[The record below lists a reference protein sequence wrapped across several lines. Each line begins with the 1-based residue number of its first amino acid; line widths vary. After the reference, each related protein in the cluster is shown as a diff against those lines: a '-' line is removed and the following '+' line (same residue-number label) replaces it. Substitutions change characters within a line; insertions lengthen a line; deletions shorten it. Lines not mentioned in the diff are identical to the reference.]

1 MSDLLEH
8 LLSRLQGV
16 KEHGERYMACC
27 PAHQD
32 TSPSLSLSLG
42 KDDRI
47 LLHCH
52 AGCETRDV
60 LAAVGLELKDLFPS
74 GLSQEQRQQ
83 YLREKLEKEHRFEC
97 LVIEFGNGMVANG
110 QEPSD
115 DVARMALAQK
125 RIEQLDQQLAALD
138 KPEKPKWRAVLTP
151 ASTIKPIAIRWLW
164 PAWIPK
170 GKLTV
175 LAGAGG
181 AGKTT
186 LAISLAATLTS
197 GRRWP
202 DGSLCTERG
211 NVLIWT
217 SEDDPADTLVPRLM
231 AAGADLTR
239 AHIIQGLINPEGE
252 HEPFDPAT
260 DFDLLREAVD
270 TIGGVSLLILDPVV
284 NLVKGDMHKAND
296 VRRSLQ
302 VVVDFAEQHDCA
314 VLGISHFSKGSGGS
328 SPADRVIGSQAFG
341 ALARTVLVAAKQED
355 SEVRVLAR
363 AKSNISN
370 DNGGCSYSIEECTV
384 SDGIETT
391 RVLWGDFIEGSAR
404 EILANVERQMDNEP
418 EDDDPAEALRR
429 ILGEGALTGKE
440 AKRLMVE
447 NGYTQKQIRIARE
460 KLSVATTREGFGKDI
475 KSYWSLPPF
484 MPSKPHS
491 CPSSNVGTNGEKG
504 HEWKNEA
511 RMEDAADNQKFSK
524 TASKITDALQDEMV
538 TLGSSLTTV
547 NDNAE
552 YF

>member
-1 MSDLLEH
+1 MNTPCDPLELL
-8 LLSRLQGV
+8 LPRLQGV
-16 KEHGERYMACC
+16 KRYGSRHVAYC
-27 PAHQD
+27 PGHKDGTQ
-32 TSPSLSLSLG
+32 SLSLSRG
-42 KDDRI
+42 NDGRV
-47 LLHCH
+47 LLHCY

-60 LAAVGLELKDLFPS
+60 LAAVGLELKDLFPG

-83 YLREKLEKEHRFEC
+83 YRLEKLEKERHFER
-97 LVIEFGNGMVANG
+97 LVIEAGNGTVANG
-110 QEPSD
+110 QELSDD
-115 DVARMALAQK
+115 DVARMALAHE
-125 RIEQLDQQLAALD
+125 RIEQIDRQLAEPKKSE
-138 KPEKPKWRAVLTP
+138 KPTLPKWRAVLTP

-164 PAWIPK
+164 PAWIAK

-186 LAISLAATLTS
+186 LAIGLAATLTS
-197 GRRWP
+197 GGRWP
-202 DGSLCTERG
+202 DGGICTERG

-231 AAGADLTR
+231 AAGADLSR
-239 AHIIQGLINPEGE
+239 VHIIEGRINHEGE
-252 HEPFDPAT
+252 REPFDPAT
-260 DFDLLREAVD
+260 DFDLLREAVEA
-270 TIGGVSLLILDPVV
+270 IGGVSLLILDPVV

-302 VVVDFAEQHDCA
+302 VVVDFAEDHGCA

-384 SDGIETT
+384 GDGIETT

-404 EILANVERQMDNEP
+404 EILADVERQMDDEP

-429 ILGEGALTGKE
+429 ILSEGPLTGKE

-447 NGYTQKQIRIARE
+447 NGYTQKQIRTARE
-460 KLSVATTREGFGKDI
+460 KLSVVTTREGFGKEI
-475 KSYWSLPPF
+475 KSYWSLPSFVPNSPF
-484 MPSKPHS
+484 VPSKLHS
-491 CPSSNVGTNGEKG
+491 CPSSSVGTNGEKG
-504 HEWKNEA
+504 HEWEERAPMAASEIAFDEA
-511 RMEDAADNQKFSK
+511 DVEE
-524 TASKITDALQDEMV
+524 I
-538 TLGSSLTTV
+538 
-547 NDNAE
+547 
-552 YF
+552 